1 MEKYLF
7 IRKKISLFLLVT
19 FFGLFN
25 FVFVFTA
32 ENVDDVQKS
41 LEKTQTEL
49 DKEQKD
55 LQKSQSNLS
64 VTQSQINTTANLIV
78 KTEKEISQKEA
89 DLKRLE
95 DKIKLNK
102 KILSV
107 YTQEMYYNDQEVGWA
122 LNLDS
127 KNFNDYF
134 ENFDQILSV
143 KEKFVTVVEE
153 IKGDKKDVENVKEEL
168 AEKKVE
174 HQELLV
180 VKQTEK
186 KEIVGDI
193 IESEVTIENLQKKMA
208 KLRSTLS
215 SFLGKSFDA
224 KDIAEAVKFAS
235 SKTGVRKEFL
245 FAMLDKETD
254 LGRFTGGCTFD
265 KSKMGDKNAVIF
277 KRIAKDLGYNYK
289 KLKVS
294 CALSY
299 GIGGA
304 MGVAQFMPTTWVGYE
319 SAISSYTGHKPPDP
333 WNLTD
338 GVMGMAE
345 KLKRGG
351 ANSKKGEHN
360 AAKIYYCGGPSSK
373 HWNTNCENY
382 ADTVDKWA
390 KDGYDEFL

>member
-1 MEKYLF
+1 MKKYREKITL
-7 IRKKISLFLLVT
+7 SLVVIIFS
-19 FFGLFN
+19 FFGYA
-25 FVFVFTA
+25 FVFADETA
-32 ENVDDVQKS
+32 TDVQK
-41 LEKTQTEL
+41 EL
-49 DKEQKD
+49 DKVNKQYEQKQEELKD
-55 LQKSQSNLS
+55 KQADLS
-64 VTQSQINTTANLIV
+64 VTQKQISNTSNIIA
-78 KTEKEISQKEA
+78 KTEKEISQKETE
-89 DLKRLE
+89 LKALE
-95 DKIKLNK
+95 DRIKLNK
-102 KILSV
+102 NILSV
-107 YTQEMYYNDQEVGWA
+107 YTQEMYYSDQESEWA
-122 LNLDS
+122 LTFDS
-127 KNFNDYF
+127 NNFNDYL
-134 ENFDQILSV
+134 ENFDQIINI
-143 KEKFVTVVEE
+143 KEKVITAIEK
-153 IKGDKKDVENVKEEL
+153 IKNDKDDIANVKEEL
-168 AEKKVE
+168 ADKKEE

-180 VKQTEK
+180 VKQIEK
-186 KEIVGDI
+186 KEIAVDI
-193 IESEVTIENLQKKMA
+193 IETEVTIEKLQKKMA

-215 SFLGKSFDA
+215 SFLGKAYDA
-224 KDIAEAVKFAS
+224 KDIADAIKFAS
-235 SKTGVRKEFL
+235 GKTGVRKEFL

-254 LGRFTGGCTFD
+254 LGRFTGGCTYD

-277 KRIAKDLGYNYK
+277 KRIAKDLGYDYK

-319 SAISSYTGHKPPDP
+319 DAISSYTGHKPPDP